1 MQSLNFGPVRVY
13 QGDKSGKYPDGNQ
26 VLVQGADTRVAFDT
40 PQVSR
45 HIGPDLDEVDFI
57 ILGHVHEDHMVA
69 LGRLR
74 SAPVQVHQADLAAA
88 QSWQGLARHYGYP
101 QPVLDVLRPMIERD
115 FDYAPR
121 PDATGYADGA
131 QWDLGGGVRVRA
143 HHLPGHTAGHCALVV
158 EDEGIA
164 FIGDIDL
171 TGFGPYYGDASSD
184 LGQFQRSLQ
193 AVRDLDARMWITSH
207 HRGVVTE
214 RAAFLQALERFA
226 AKIDERDERLLGYL
240 REGPPGRA
248 APAVPGGLRT
258 ALRRIRRAAQH
269 PDAPRQAC
277 ASRPGQPGRRGHLR
291 AGGMIGRA
299 AGQRKSGHEGRF
311 FLDGN
316 PWRRGRDS
324 NPRWAINPHTLSRRA
339 T

>member
-45 HIGPDLDEVDFI
+45 HIGPDLDEVDLI

-158 EDEGIA
+158 ESEGIA

-171 TGFGPYYGDASSD
+171 TGFGPYYGDASSS
-184 LGQFQRSLQ
+184 LAQFRQSLRR
-193 AVRDLDARMWITSH
+193 VREIDARAWVTSH
-207 HRGVVTE
+207 HKGVVTD
-214 RAAFLQALERFA
+214 RAAFLQALDAFA
-226 AKIDERDERLLGYL
+226 ARIDDREARLL
-240 REGPPGRA
+240 
-248 APAVPGGLRT
+248 
-258 ALRRIRRAAQH
+258 
-269 PDAPRQAC
+269 AC
-277 ASRPGQPGRRGHLR
+277 LAER
-291 AGGMIGRA
+291 
-299 AGQRKSGHEGRF
+299 
-311 FLDGN
+311 
-316 PWRRGRDS
+316 
-324 NPRWAINPHTLSRRA
+324 PHTLAALADRGVLYPPGTALPWVGAAERRTIEQHLDELVA
-339 T
+339 AGAVRVEEGGVYALAGRG